1 MCNGYIG
8 GDEKGYIHSEIMIVV
23 DAVNALKSGYW
34 LYCFFGFVGFVGF
47 VFVGALLAL
56 LL

>member
-23 DAVNALKSGYW
+23 DAANALKSGYW